1 MDFFFILDLIVK
13 NKEEELNLI
22 IVELRKSLASLQEKL
37 SKEES
42 EKLVRKSD
50 ENFGILH
57 RYDTDLL
64 IIFHVSSSFLDSP
77 GCNGFSCKRERG

>member
-1 MDFFFILDLIVK
+1 MEFFFFILDLIVK
-13 NKEEELNLI
+13 NKVEELNLI

-42 EKLVRKSD
+42 EKLVRRVD

-57 RYDTDLL
+57 R
-64 IIFHVSSSFLDSP
+64 
-77 GCNGFSCKRERG
+77 

>member
-1 MDFFFILDLIVK
+1 MLK

-42 EKLVRKSD
+42 EKLVRKS
-50 ENFGILH
+50 
-57 RYDTDLL
+57 
-64 IIFHVSSSFLDSP
+64 
-77 GCNGFSCKRERG
+77 K